1 MAGLAG
7 NRGEER
13 TVAIDATY
21 PKAHRTATGLGVEK
35 GGAVARSSHRG
46 RHERQVA
53 RHSADSQGR
62 PPGPFVT
69 AVEVGDCIGYIGAWA
84 LPNSPPKV
92 ARGGYDADRF
102 GFVDSFIDNGIAM
115 GSDDVR
121 RVSRIAVI
129 VAASRSTSDYTQ
141 PKASTLIIHASGGG
155 LRGRMT
161 PRKPPIWHETVAN

>member
-1 MAGLAG
+1 MAGLGA

-35 GGAVARSSHRG
+35 GGAVAQSTARQAHPKNAAESVQNRG

-69 AVEVGDCIGYIGAWA
+69 AVEVGDCIGARA
-84 LPNSPPKV
+84 LPSSPPKIAWV
-92 ARGGYDADRF
+92 FGDRGSDADRF
-102 GFVDSFIDNGIAM
+102 GDALKDKG
-115 GSDDVR
+115 R
-121 RVSRIAVI
+121 RACI
-129 VAASRSTSDYTQ
+129 
-141 PKASTLIIHASGGG
+141 P
-155 LRGRMT
+155 GRKQ
-161 PRKPPIWHETVAN
+161 REKPVG